1 MTQHQGRL
9 STLAG
14 AFVVARR
21 DFMAILWS
29 RSFIFFLL
37 GPLFPLFIGAMAGSI
52 GAHVEEAV
60 DVPQIGLMM
69 AGEDIDA
76 MLTARRALEPALGE
90 DMPDL
95 VVVARLRPGETGDP
109 RKALAN
115 KRINGGNLSA
125 ILSGTARAPVLT
137 GTPGRLAAW
146 RGPVAL
152 IAARASGHGPDW
164 LPDVRMAPTATSTAA
179 QAHNRVLTAQGGQTL
194 LFLLTMLLA
203 GMVLSNLMEEK
214 GNKVIEIL
222 AAAIPMESV
231 FFGKLF
237 AMLAV
242 SFVGIGV
249 WALAGAGLSL
259 AGWVSVPEMV
269 APAVGWPLFI
279 LLGVAYFAMAYL
291 VLGSIF
297 LAIGAM
303 ANSVREIQTLNMPVT
318 MAQLMVFFFAS
329 YAMARPGSAADMAA
343 MILPFSSPFAMLARA
358 AMQESLWPHLLALGW
373 QALWVSLFVRGGA
386 ALFRKRVMKSGPA
399 GVARQKAGKRGLIA
413 ALWGKK

>member
-1 MTQHQGRL
+1 MSHQGRL
-9 STLAG
+9 STFAG

-37 GPLFPLFIGAMAGSI
+37 GPLFPLFVGAMAGSI
-52 GAHVEEAV
+52 GAHVEQAA
-60 DVPQIGLMM
+60 DTPQIGLMM
-69 AGEDIDA
+69 AGEDVDA
-76 MLTARRALEPALGE
+76 MLTARRALEPALGG

-95 VVVARLRPGETGDP
+95 VVVARLRPGEKSDP
-109 RKALAN
+109 RAALAD
-115 KRINGGNLSA
+115 KSINGGNLSA
-125 ILSGTARAPVLT
+125 IISGSAKAPVLN
-137 GTPGRLAAW
+137 GTPGRLALW
-146 RGPVAL
+146 QGSVAL
-152 IAARASGHGPDW
+152 IAAKASGHGPDL
-164 LPDVRMAPTATSTAA
+164 LPAVALAPTAISTAA

-237 AMLAV
+237 AMLAI

-249 WALAGAGLSL
+249 WALSGAALSL
-259 AGWVSVPEMV
+259 AGWVHIPELV
-269 APAVGWPLFI
+269 TPAVGWPLFI
-279 LLGVAYFAMAYL
+279 ALGMVYFAMAYL

-297 LAIGAM
+297 LAIGSM

-318 MAQLMVFFFAS
+318 MGQLMVFFFAS
-329 YAMARPGSAADMAA
+329 YAMARPGSGIEIAA
-343 MILPFSSPFAMLARA
+343 MLVPFSSPFAMLARA
-358 AMQESLWPHLLALGW
+358 AMQEGLWPHLAALGW
-373 QALWVSLFVRGGA
+373 QALWVTIFVRGGA
-386 ALFRKRVMKSGPA
+386 MLFRKRVMKSGPA
-399 GVARQKAGKRGLIA
+399 GTGQKRGLIA
-413 ALWGKK
+413 ALRGKK

>member
-1 MTQHQGRL
+1 MIHKGRL

-14 AFVVARR
+14 AMVVARR
-21 DFMAILWS
+21 DFVAILWS

-37 GPLFPLFIGAMAGSI
+37 GPLFPLFVGAMAGSI
-52 GAHVEEAV
+52 GAHVENAV
-60 DVPQIGLMM
+60 DTPQIGLMM

-76 MLTARRALEPALGE
+76 MLTARHALEPALR
-90 DMPDL
+90 DDLPDL
-95 VVVARLRPGETGDP
+95 VVVARLHPGEKADP
-109 RKALAN
+109 RGALAD
-115 KRINGGNLSA
+115 KSINGGNLSA
-125 ILSGTARAPVLT
+125 IISGTAKAPVLT

-146 RGPVAL
+146 QGPVAL
-152 IAARASGHGPDW
+152 IAARATGHGPDV
-164 LPDVRMAPTATSTAA
+164 LPDVALAPTATSTAA

-237 AMLAV
+237 AMLAI

-249 WALAGAGLSL
+249 WAVSGAALSML
-259 AGWVSVPEMV
+259 GWVHIPELV
-269 APAVGWPLFI
+269 TPALGWPLFI
-279 LLGVAYFAMAYL
+279 ALGVAYFAMAYL

-297 LAIGAM
+297 LAIGSM

-318 MAQLMVFFFAS
+318 MGQLMVFFFAS
-329 YAMARPGSAADMAA
+329 YAMARPGSGIEIAA
-343 MILPFSSPFAMLARA
+343 MVVPFSSPFAMLARA
-358 AMQESLWPHLLALGW
+358 AMQEGLWPHLAALGW
-373 QALWVSLFVRGGA
+373 QALWVAIFVRGGA
-386 ALFRKRVMKSGPA
+386 ALFRKRVMKSGPQ
-399 GVARQKAGKRGLIA
+399 GTGQKRGLIA
-413 ALWGKK
+413 ALMGKK

>member
-1 MTQHQGRL
+1 MSHSGRL

-37 GPLFPLFIGAMAGSI
+37 GPLFPLFVGAMAGSI
-52 GAHVEEAV
+52 GAHVEDAA
-60 DVPQIGLMM
+60 DTPQIGLMM

-76 MLTARRALEPALGE
+76 MLTARRALDPALGE

-95 VVVARLRPGETGDP
+95 VVVARLRPGQKADP
-109 RKALAN
+109 RAALTD
-115 KRINGGNLSA
+115 KRINGGNLAA
-125 ILSGTARAPVLT
+125 IISGTVTAPVLN
-137 GTPGRLAAW
+137 GTPGRLASW
-146 RGPVAL
+146 RGMVGL
-152 IAARASGHGPDW
+152 IAAKASGHGPDL
-164 LPDVRMAPTATSTAA
+164 LPEVQLAPTAISTAA

-249 WALAGAGLSL
+249 WAISGVALSL
-259 AGWVSVPEMV
+259 AGWVHIPELV
-269 APAVGWPLFI
+269 TPAVGWPLFI
-279 LLGVAYFAMAYL
+279 TLGVVYFAMAYL

-297 LAIGAM
+297 LAIGSM

-318 MAQLMVFFFAS
+318 MGQLMVFFLAS
-329 YAMARPGSAADMAA
+329 YAMARPGSVIEIAA
-343 MILPFSSPFAMLARA
+343 MLVPFSSPFAMLARA
-358 AMQESLWPHLLALGW
+358 AMQESLWPHLAALCW
-373 QALWVSLFVRGGA
+373 QAMWVTIFVRGGA
-386 ALFRKRVMKSGPA
+386 MLFRKRVMKSGPA
-399 GVARQKAGKRGLIA
+399 GPGQKRGLIA
-413 ALWGKK
+413 ALRGKK